1 MSQRPPPPDNAI
13 TRLSAR
19 LSDVLAAGERRRA
32 VVCTGAKPDPAANK
46 HMSPLGPQSARPLPR
61 WYTWSLSQQR
71 YRALSKKDPMKPN
84 NALENASK
92 QPGGLQLGPVPGA
105 PHLNVTKWDNDEYKG
120 ELYKNGQGPYTFE
133 RLTQEQAAEIQVDH
147 LVYDHSGPVSDYLQ
161 NMPHVQDAF
170 RAMMRQELDHSRTH
184 VFFYHSF
191 GAVGVIYDI
200 GAALMRVVFPEYA
213 ANEDTKH
220 ALLPRTDR
228 SRFNNRSVRRMK
240 KHFLKWFG
248 SDGHHDFQ
256 AMGMSSVLNALKPDT
271 EATVVEFFKANYS
284 VGTSLDGP
292 LNELLKRFGIEA
304 LREPLLQLALEADID
319 VRPYRSGHNACYT
332 RTNDGE
338 AWEVMEPY
346 WESHAIQMLCTG
358 FLDDDNQLG
367 PFYTTTADG
376 KALMLSRATAGA
388 AALGT
393 LGSKQLRINTPHTG
407 QYLQLA
413 VPHDL
418 VEKLAYPNT
427 LAPFGNP
434 DPTPDR
440 ALGKVKDKKT
450 TVDGQARIIARP
462 DLFWADGVKQWR
474 YQFSRHATAKRE
486 WYLEEMAKQIQQA
499 LTPELTERAR
509 AILRPPPIRVL
520 SLNIDWQN
528 KKLPALAT
536 QLANTA
542 HEYDIVCLQECTGTF
557 LSNLESMLPAS
568 HVPLR
573 AQTCGGSYWAVLVY
587 NRERFDL
594 VGAPWFGCFQLADK
608 TLDKGRPVVS
618 AVLRDRKLGR
628 LMIVG
633 SVHAPHGSSKGNY
646 KLSPNLAYFM
656 KAALHAAGDV
666 PWHTVTHVVFAGDY
680 NRTDWNAKREVY
692 EPVNYPKTAPRV
704 QLYSAQGG
712 VSGTLLTQGYKHPV
726 PFDNVLYGS
735 RVTDAYHS
743 YEAHT
748 LELTRF
754 AIVSDKK
761 TTGSDHQAVTAT
773 FAA

>member
-1 MSQRPPPPDNAI
+1 MSQRPSPDAPNNTA
-13 TRLSAR
+13 RLSA
-19 LSDVLAAGERRRA
+19 VLAAGERRRV
-32 VVCTGAKPDPAANK
+32 VVCTGVKPDPAANK

-61 WYTWSLSQQR
+61 WYTWSLSQKR
-71 YRALSKKDPMKPN
+71 YRALSKTDPMKPN

-92 QPGGLQLGPVPGA
+92 QPGGLKLGPVPGA
-105 PHLNVTKWDNDEYKG
+105 PHLNVTLWDNDEYKG

-133 RLTQEQAAEIQVDH
+133 RLTQQQAAEIQVDH

-170 RAMMRQELDHSRTH
+170 RAMMHQEVEHSRTH

-200 GAALMRVVFPEYA
+200 GAALARVVFPEYA
-213 ANEDTKH
+213 TYENTKQ
-220 ALLPRTDR
+220 AILPRTDR

-292 LNELLKRFGIEA
+292 LNELLTRFGIAA

-346 WESHAIQMLCTG
+346 WESHAIQMLCTA

-367 PFYTTTADG
+367 PFTTTTADG
-376 KALMLSRATAGA
+376 KALMLARATAGA

-413 VPHDL
+413 VPHAL
-418 VEKLAYPNT
+418 VEQLAYPNT
-427 LAPFGNP
+427 LSPFGNP
-434 DPTPDR
+434 DSTPDR

-450 TVDGQARIIARP
+450 TVDGQARILARP
-462 DLFWADGVKQWR
+462 DLFWAEGVKQWR

-486 WYLEEMAKQIQQA
+486 WYLEEMANRIQQA
-499 LTPELTERAR
+499 LTPALTERAR

-520 SLNIDWQN
+520 SHNIDWQN
-528 KKLPALAT
+528 KAMPALAT
-536 QLANTA
+536 QLSNTA

-557 LSNLESMLPAS
+557 LGYLQSMLPAS
-568 HVPLR
+568 HVPLS
-573 AQTCGGSYWAVLVY
+573 AQPCGTTTTWAVLVY

-594 VGAPWFGCFQLADK
+594 VGAPWFGCFQLANK
-608 TLDKGRPVVS
+608 TLDEGRPVVS

-646 KLSPNLAYFM
+646 KLSPNLAHFM
-656 KAALHAAGDV
+656 KATLHTAGDV

-680 NRTDWNAKREVY
+680 NRTDWNVKREVY
-692 EPVNYPKTAPRV
+692 EPVNHPHTSPRV
-704 QLYSAQGG
+704 RLHSAQGG
-712 VSGTLLTQGYKHPV
+712 VNGTLLTQGTKKPV
-726 PFDNVLYGS
+726 AFDNVLYGS

-754 AIVSDKK
+754 AMLGKR
-761 TTGSDHQAVTAT
+761 GSDHEAITAT